1 MDLVRSGTVGNGGN
15 PSLEKSGEEW
25 NSRKS
30 SELYGI
36 NYWGSQYFRINEIG
50 HVEVTP
56 IGPKGP
62 AMDLFSLVEDLRE
75 RGIRVP
81 ILLRFPDIVRS
92 RVDLLNGCFARAIE
106 DYRYTGFYRG
116 VYPVKVN
123 QQRHLVEEIVE
134 FGHSHSVGLEAGSK
148 PELMI
153 CLAMMD
159 TPGALIICNGFKDD
173 DYIEMALISQK
184 LGRNTIIVIDRY
196 SELKSVIEAGKR
208 LDIRPKIGFR
218 TKLNTPSSGR
228 WAETAGAK
236 SKFGLTPSEIVR
248 GIEFLK
254 LENSLDCLEL
264 LHFHVGSQ
272 VPSIQAIKAAIKE
285 GARVYTELFAMGAS
299 PKYID
304 VGGGLGVDYDGSGR
318 SDSSTNYS
326 EQEYANDIVSTL
338 QSICD
343 EKKVPHP
350 NIVTESGRALV
361 AHSSLLVFD
370 VLGINE
376 VIVRDPQ
383 LPNGDKDSRLVQDLL
398 DIFKNVTRE
407 NINEYYN
414 DLIEKRRDTLQ
425 LFTYGVLSLQERA
438 KAEDLYWAIATKMVG
453 LAKGNKDAEDIYY
466 ALEQEL
472 SDTYFCNFSVFQ
484 SLPDSWALD
493 QLFPVIPIHRLNE
506 RPDRRATLVDLTC
519 DSDGHISR
527 FIDAESGGEQKYL
540 EAHSLIPGQPYYMGV
555 FIAGAYQEILGDMH
569 NLFGDT
575 DAVHITLTEHGT
587 YNVEHVVEGD
597 AVRDVLAYVEYTK
610 SELIERIRKGTE
622 NGISAGRI
630 SRSEARLLL
639 ELYEKGLNAYTYLR
653 ENF

>member
-1 MDLVRSGTVGNGGN
+1 MELVRQQRNGQN
-15 PSLEKSGEEW
+15 VEKAISTTEEW
-25 NSRKS
+25 NSKKS
-30 SELYGI
+30 AELYGI
-36 NYWGSQYFRINEIG
+36 NYWGSQYFRINELG
-50 HVEVTP
+50 NVEVTP
-56 IGPKGP
+56 AGPNAP
-62 AMDLFSLVEDLRE
+62 ALDLMNLVADLRE

-92 RVDLLNGCFARAIE
+92 RVELLNKCFARAIE
-106 DYRYTGFYRG
+106 ENKYNGRYRG

-134 FGHSHSVGLEAGSK
+134 FGQTHGVGLEAGSK

-159 TPGALIICNGFKDD
+159 TKGALIICNGFKDD

-184 LGRNTIIVIDRY
+184 LGRNTIIVVDRY
-196 SELKSVIEAGKR
+196 SELKCIIEAGKR
-208 LDIRPKIGFR
+208 LGISPKIGFR
-218 TKLNTPSSGR
+218 TKLNTPSAGR

-248 GIEFLK
+248 GVEYLK
-254 LENSLDCLEL
+254 SENSLTCLEL

-272 VPSIQAIKAAIKE
+272 VPSIQSIKAAIKE
-285 GARVYTELFAMGAS
+285 GARVYTELYAMGATL
-299 PKYID
+299 KYID
-304 VGGGLGVDYDGSGR
+304 VGGGLGIDYDGSGK

-326 EQEYANDIVSTL
+326 EQEYANDIVFTL

-343 EKKVPHP
+343 EKRVPHP
-350 NIVTESGRALV
+350 NIVSESGRALV

-370 VLGINE
+370 VLGSNE
-376 VIVRDPQ
+376 VKIREPNAPDP
-383 LPNGDKDSRLVQDLL
+383 DKDSRLVQDFW
-398 DIFKNVTRE
+398 DIYKNVTKE

-425 LFTYGVLSLQERA
+425 LFTYGVLSLEQRA
-438 KAEDLYWAIATKMVG
+438 KAEDLFWATATKMVE
-453 LAKGNKDAEDIYY
+453 LAKQNKDAEDIYY

-484 SLPDSWALD
+484 SLPDSWALG
-493 QLFPVIPIHRLNE
+493 QVFPVIPIQRLNE
-506 RPDRRATLVDLTC
+506 KPARRATLVDLTC
-519 DSDGHISR
+519 DSDGHVER
-527 FIDAESGGEQKYL
+527 FIDAETGGEQKYI
-540 EAHSLIPGQPYYMGV
+540 EVHELIPGQPYYMGV

-575 DAVHITLTEHGT
+575 DAVHVSLTEHGT
-587 YNVEHVVEGD
+587 YSIEHVVEGD
-597 AVRDVLAYVEYTK
+597 SVRDVLAYVEYQK
-610 SELIERIRKGTE
+610 SELLERVRKASE
-622 NGISAGRI
+622 QGISSGNI

-653 ENF
+653 ENI

>member
-1 MDLVRSGTVGNGGN
+1 MELVRQADKGQGDVVKNTS
-15 PSLEKSGEEW
+15 SEDW
-25 NSRKS
+25 NSKKS
-30 SELYGI
+30 AELYGI
-36 NYWGSQYFRINEIG
+36 NYWGTQYFRINEQG

-56 IGPKGP
+56 AGPQGP
-62 AMDLFSLVEDLRE
+62 ALDLFHLVADLRE

-92 RVDLLNGCFARAIE
+92 RVDLLNRCFARAIE
-106 DYRYTGFYRG
+106 ESKYNGKFCG
-116 VYPVKVN
+116 VYPIKVN

-134 FGHSHSVGLEAGSK
+134 FGQSHAVGLEAGSK

-159 TPGALIICNGFKDD
+159 TPGALIICNGFKDE

-184 LGRNTIIVIDRY
+184 IGRNTIIVVDRY
-196 SELKSVIEAGKR
+196 SELKNIIEAGKR
-208 LDIRPKIGFR
+208 LDIKPKIGFR
-218 TKLNTPSSGR
+218 TKLNTPSAGR

-254 LENSLDCLEL
+254 AENALDCLEL

-272 VPSIQAIKAAIKE
+272 VPSIQSIKAAIKE
-285 GARVYTELFAMGAS
+285 GARVYTELYAMGATM
-299 PKYID
+299 KYID
-304 VGGGLGVDYDGSGR
+304 VGGGLGIDYDGSGK

-343 EKKVPHP
+343 EKRVPHP
-350 NIVTESGRALV
+350 YIVTESGRALV
-361 AHSSLLVFD
+361 AHASLLVFD
-370 VLGINE
+370 VLGVNDVKIHE
-376 VIVRDPQ
+376 PQ
-383 LPNGDKDSRLVQDLL
+383 IPNMDKDTRLVQDLW
-398 DIFKNVTRE
+398 DIHKTLTLQNM
-407 NINEYYN
+407 NEYYN
-414 DLIEKRRDTLQ
+414 DLVEKRRDTLQ
-425 LFTYGVLSLQERA
+425 LFTYGVLSLEQRA
-438 KAEDLYWAIATKMVG
+438 KAEDLYWAIATKM
-453 LAKGNKDAEDIYY
+453 LDMAKNNKEAEDIYY

-472 SDTYFCNFSVFQ
+472 SDTYYCNFSVFQ
-484 SLPDSWALD
+484 SLPDSWALG
-493 QLFPVIPIHRLNE
+493 QVFPVIPIHRLNE
-506 RPDRRATLVDLTC
+506 KPERRATLVDLTC
-519 DSDGHISR
+519 DSDGHLSR
-527 FIDAESGGEQKYL
+527 FIDADVGGEQKYL
-540 EAHSLIPGQPYYMGV
+540 EVHNLEKNQRYYLGV
-555 FIAGAYQEILGDMH
+555 FLAGAYQEILGDMH

-597 AVRDVLAYVEYTK
+597 SVRDVLAYVEYQK
-610 SELIERIRKGTE
+610 GELLERIRKASET
-622 NGISAGRI
+622 GITSGRI

-653 ENF
+653 ESL

>member
-1 MDLVRSGTVGNGGN
+1 MELVREQRNGQS
-15 PSLEKSGEEW
+15 SLLDKSEEW
-25 NSRKS
+25 NSKKS
-30 SELYGI
+30 AELYGI
-36 NYWGSQYFRINEIG
+36 NYWGSQYFRINEKG
-50 HVEVTP
+50 NVEVTP
-56 IGPKGP
+56 AGP
-62 AMDLFSLVEDLRE
+62 AAPALDLMKLVEDLRE

-92 RVDLLNGCFARAIE
+92 RVELLNKCFAKAVE
-106 DYRYTGFYRG
+106 ENRYSGKYCG
-116 VYPVKVN
+116 VYPIKVN

-134 FGHSHSVGLEAGSK
+134 FGQTHAVGLEAGSK

-159 TPGALIICNGFKDD
+159 TKGALIICNGFKDD

-184 LGRNTIIVIDRY
+184 LGRNTIIVVDRY
-196 SELKSVIEAGKR
+196 SELKNIVEVGKR
-208 LDIRPKIGFR
+208 LGISPKIGFR
-218 TKLNTPSSGR
+218 TKLNTPSAGR

-248 GIEFLK
+248 GIEYLK
-254 LENSLDCLEL
+254 AENLLTCLEL

-272 VPSIQAIKAAIKE
+272 VPSIQSIKAAIKE
-285 GARVYTELFAMGAS
+285 GARVYTELYAMGATL
-299 PKYID
+299 KYID
-304 VGGGLGVDYDGSGR
+304 VGGGLGIDYDGSGK

-343 EKKVPHP
+343 EKRVPHP
-350 NIVTESGRALV
+350 NIVSESGRALV

-370 VLGINE
+370 VLGVNE
-376 VIVRDPQ
+376 VQIKEPVCPDM
-383 LPNGDKDSRLVQDLL
+383 DKDSRLVQDLWE
-398 DIFKNVTRE
+398 IHKSVTKE

-425 LFTYGVLSLQERA
+425 LFTYGVLSLEQRA
-438 KAEDLYWAIATKMVG
+438 KAEDLFWATATKMVG
-453 LAKGNKDAEDIYY
+453 LAKQNKDAEDIYY

-472 SDTYFCNFSVFQ
+472 SDTYYCNFSVFQ
-484 SLPDSWALD
+484 SLPDSWALG
-493 QLFPVIPIHRLNE
+493 QVFPVIPIQRLNE
-506 RPDRRATLVDLTC
+506 RPARRATLVDLTC
-519 DSDGHISR
+519 DSDGHVEK
-527 FIDAESGGEQKYL
+527 FIDAETGGEQKYI

-575 DAVHITLTEHGT
+575 DAVHVSLTEHGT
-587 YNVEHVVEGD
+587 YNIEHVVEGD
-597 AVRDVLAYVEYTK
+597 SVRDVLAYVEYTK
-610 SELIERIRKGTE
+610 SELLERVRKASE
-622 NGISAGRI
+622 HGISGGTI

-653 ENF
+653 ENI

>member
-1 MDLVRSGTVGNGGN
+1 MELTREPMPKPLTEVS
-15 PSLEKSGEEW
+15 SAEEW
-25 NSRKS
+25 TPKKS
-30 SELYGI
+30 AELYGI
-36 NYWGSQYFRINEIG
+36 NYWGSQYFRVNEAG

-56 IGPKGP
+56 AGLKGP
-62 AMDLFSLVEDLRE
+62 ALDLFHLVEDLRE

-81 ILLRFPDIVRS
+81 ILLRFPDIVKS
-92 RVDLLNGCFARAIE
+92 RVELLNGCFAKAIE
-106 DYRYTGFYRG
+106 ENRYNGKYCG
-116 VYPVKVN
+116 VYPIKVN

-134 FGHSHSVGLEAGSK
+134 YGQTHAVGLEAGSK

-184 LGRNTIIVIDRY
+184 LGRNTIIVVDRF
-196 SELKSVIEAGKR
+196 SELKSIIEAGKR
-208 LDIRPKIGFR
+208 LDIKPKIGLR
-218 TKLNTPSSGR
+218 TKLNTPSAGR

-248 GIEFLK
+248 GIEYLK
-254 LENSLDCLEL
+254 SENALSCLEL

-272 VPSIQAIKAAIKE
+272 VPSIQSIKAAIKE
-285 GARVYTELFAMGAS
+285 GARVYTELFAMGAT

-343 EKKVPHP
+343 EKRVPHP
-350 NIVTESGRALV
+350 NIVSESGRALV

-370 VLGINE
+370 VLGTNE
-376 VIVRDPQ
+376 VQIKTPQ
-383 LPNGDKDSRLVQDLL
+383 APSEKDSRIVQDLWF
-398 DIFKNVTRE
+398 INQNVTKE

-414 DLIEKRRDTLQ
+414 DLVEKRRDTLQ
-425 LFTYGVLSLQERA
+425 LFTYGVLSLEQRA
-438 KAEDLYWAIATKMVG
+438 KAEDLYWATATKMVD
-453 LAKGNKDAEDIYY
+453 LAKLNKDAEDIYY
-466 ALEQEL
+466 ALEAEL

-484 SLPDSWALD
+484 SLPDSWALS
-493 QLFPVIPIHRLNE
+493 QVFPVMPIHRLGE
-506 RPDRRATLVDLTC
+506 KPDRRATLVDLTC
-519 DSDGHISR
+519 DSDGHLSQ
-527 FIDAESGGEQKYL
+527 FIDADTGGEQKYL
-540 EAHSLIPGQPYYMGV
+540 EIHSYQPNQQYFLGV

-575 DAVHITLTEHGT
+575 DAVHICLTEHGT

-597 AVRDVLAYVEYTK
+597 SVRDVLAYVEYQK
-610 SELIERIRKGTE
+610 AELLERVRKASEA
-622 NGISAGRI
+622 GISGGGL
-630 SRSEARLLL
+630 SRSEARLLI

-653 ENF
+653 ENP

>member
-1 MDLVRSGTVGNGGN
+1 MDLMKERNLGQPPVETSTGV
-15 PSLEKSGEEW
+15 EEW

-30 SELYGI
+30 AELYGI
-36 NYWGSQYFRINEIG
+36 NYWGSQYFRINEGG

-56 IGPKGP
+56 EGPKGAP
-62 AMDLFSLVEDLRE
+62 LDLFHLVEDLRE

-92 RVDLLNGCFARAIE
+92 RVELLNRCFSKAIE
-106 DYRYTGFYRG
+106 DYKYAAKYCG
-116 VYPVKVN
+116 VYPIKVN

-134 FGHSHSVGLEAGSK
+134 FGHNHLVGLEAGSK
-148 PELMI
+148 PELMV

-159 TPGALIICNGFKDD
+159 TPGALIICNGFKDE

-184 LGRNTIIVIDRY
+184 LGRNTIIVVDRY
-196 SELKSVIEAGKR
+196 SELKTIIEAGKR
-208 LDIRPKIGFR
+208 LDIKPKIGFR
-218 TKLNTPSSGR
+218 TKLNTPSAGR

-236 SKFGLTPSEIVR
+236 SKFGLSPSEIVR
-248 GIEFLK
+248 GIDYLRG
-254 LENSLDCLEL
+254 ENALSCLEL

-272 VPSIQAIKAAIKE
+272 VPSIQSIKAAIKE
-285 GARVYTELFAMGAS
+285 GARVYTELFAMGATL
-299 PKYID
+299 KYID

-326 EQEYANDIVSTL
+326 EQEYANDIVATL

-343 EKKVPHP
+343 EKKLPHP

-370 VLGINE
+370 VLGTNE
-376 VIVRDPQ
+376 VQIRTPQ
-383 LPNGDKDSRLVQDLL
+383 PPNMDKDTRLVQDLWEIYKSL
-398 DIFKNVTRE
+398 SKE

-425 LFTYGVLSLQERA
+425 LFTYGVLSLEQRA
-438 KAEDLYWAIATKMVG
+438 KAEDLYWAIATKMHD
-453 LAKGNKDAEDIYY
+453 LARTHKDAEHIYD

-484 SLPDSWALD
+484 SLPDSWALG
-493 QLFPVIPIHRLNE
+493 QVFPVMPIHKLAE
-506 RPDRRATLVDLTC
+506 RPDRRVTLVDLTC
-519 DSDGHISR
+519 DSDGHLSR
-527 FIDAESGGEQKYL
+527 FIDAETGGEQKYL
-540 EAHSLIPGQPYYMGV
+540 EVHSLQAGQNYYLGV

-575 DAVHITLTEHGT
+575 DAVHITMTEHGT

-597 AVRDVLAYVEYTK
+597 SVRDVLAYVEYQK
-610 SELIERIRKGTE
+610 SELLERVRKATE
-622 NGISAGRI
+622 LSISGGNI

-639 ELYEKGLNAYTYLR
+639 ELYEKGLNGYTYLR
-653 ENF
+653 ENL